1 MLNHKGNM
9 KIRIHTDYN
18 GMCRAAA
25 DFVVDYIKNKPASLV
40 CFPSGDTPTG
50 VLRNVVDDVRER
62 ELDISEC
69 DFVSLDEWAG
79 LNASD
84 EGSCRHYMDE
94 HFFRPLAVNP
104 DRIHFFDGA
113 APDLEAECRRINQLV
128 EEKEGIDLMMVGLG
142 MNGHIGLNEPG
153 VDFNLYSHLSELA
166 ADTKEVAKKYF
177 REEVPLTY
185 GITLGPR
192 HLLEAKV
199 AVLIASGSGKAAP
212 VAGAIDGE
220 VSPGLPASIFQRHQN
235 AYVYLDKEAAS
246 MLSRER
252 D

>member
-1 MLNHKGNM
+1 M
-9 KIRIHTDYN
+9 KIRIHADYN
-18 GMCRAAA
+18 DMCRAAA
-25 DFVVDYIKNKPASLV
+25 DFVADHIRNKPSSLV
-40 CFPSGDTPTG
+40 SLPSGDTPTG
-50 VLRNVVDDVRER
+50 IFRNLVNDVRAGK
-62 ELDISEC
+62 LDIVNC
-69 DFVSLDEWAG
+69 HFVGLDEWAG
-79 LNASD
+79 LNAGD

-94 HFFRPLAVNP
+94 HLFLPLAV
-104 DRIHFFDGA
+104 DADKIHFFDGA
-113 APDLEAECRRINQLV
+113 APDLEAECRRIDQFI

-153 VDFNLYSHLSELA
+153 VDFNLYAHLSELA
-166 ADTKEVAKKYF
+166 EDTRAVAKKYF
-177 REEVPLTY
+177 RKTVALTY

-220 VSPGLPASIFQRHQN
+220 VTPDLPASIFQRHQN
-235 AYVYLDKEAAS
+235 AYVFLDKDAAS

-252 D
+252 E